1 MISLHVVLAVLALVS
16 FLLAGLGASFAGRIN
31 WTALGFFFAFAW
43 VVVR

>member
-16 FLLAGLGASFAGRIN
+16 FLLAAFNAPKLN
-31 WTALGFFFAFAW
+31 WMCLGFFFAFAW

>member
-1 MISLHVVLAVLALVS
+1 MISLHVVLAVCALVS
-16 FLLAGLGASFAGRIN
+16 FLLAAFNVPKLN